1 MDTTQYPLNNL
12 RRLWLDRHKA
22 LTQAV
27 LLLPESAATAT
38 LRQVANAYAQCAE
51 ELENPPS
58 ELFTALGYDPTPA
71 Y

>member
-12 RRLWLDRHKA
+12 RRLWLDRHKT
-22 LTQAV
+22 LVQAV
-27 LLLPESAATAT
+27 LRLPESVITDE
-38 LRQVANAYAQCAE
+38 LRQLADAYAQCAE
-51 ELENPPS
+51 ELENPPT